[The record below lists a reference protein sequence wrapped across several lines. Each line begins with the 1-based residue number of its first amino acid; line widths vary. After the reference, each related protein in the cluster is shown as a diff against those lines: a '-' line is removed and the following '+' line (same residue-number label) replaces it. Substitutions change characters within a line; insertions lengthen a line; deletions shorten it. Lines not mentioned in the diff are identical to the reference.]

1 MDGNL
6 DLPGLAVEEG
16 CAAMPACGADSET
29 VTRVD
34 VADAGVESAVEAVC
48 TTGVEADS
56 VAYVSDWP

>member
-1 MDGNL
+1 
-6 DLPGLAVEEG
+6 
-16 CAAMPACGADSET
+16 MPACGADSET